1 MSTEPNTYRKRDDM
15 KIEIATDPATK
26 VRTATIVIVG
36 AELDALDDVCEGYL
50 DHWGGDDC
58 TTADGRLMAESIV
71 KALDVWN
78 PAHRPPPPVPPA
90 PVPWPSTLPGTPV

>member
-1 MSTEPNTYRKRDDM
+1 M
-15 KIEIATDPATK
+15 KIEITTDPATK

-36 AELDALDDVCEGYL
+36 AELEVLNNVCDEF
-50 DHWGGDDC
+50 HESWP
-58 TTADGRLMAESIV
+58 APAERLMAESIV

-90 PVPWPSTLPGTPV
+90 PVPWPSTLPGTLV